1 MKKKIKGFTLIELI
15 IVMAILSILMTAIIQ
30 MFKPIR
36 ETYVDSTFY
45 ENQRTAQ
52 NGMITYIGESVRYS
66 TDLGL
71 YAGTSYNS
79 AQNAV
84 DAFAAAYVAKY
95 YASDPNKAT
104 KETAVK
110 ENAQVIV
117 INHKDKFKFGDN
129 WTGRLLR
136 RNKFGNTSVSDAN
149 DFRLAMGAPY
159 YGENNYTITLS
170 DGNTSNSTWDA
181 KDGIK
186 ITVASY
192 LNRGSNSKLVTVD
205 GEVVCKNLVDATE
218 HGVGNVGMFDADSSH
233 YLPSGTSN
241 TYIVYLDEKI

>member
-1 MKKKIKGFTLIELI
+1 MKKKFKGFTLIELI
-15 IVMAILSILMTAIIQ
+15 IVMAILSILMTAILQ

-36 ETYVDSTFY
+36 DTYVDSTFY

-52 NGMITYIGESVRYS
+52 NGMITYISESVRYC

-71 YAGTSYNS
+71 YAGGSYGS
-79 AQNAV
+79 AQSAV

-95 YASDPNKAT
+95 YASAPDKSA

-117 INHKDKFKFGDN
+117 VNHKDDFKFGGD
-129 WTGRLLR
+129 WTGRLQR
-136 RNKFGNTSVSDAN
+136 RNKFGSSTVSDST

-170 DGNTSNSTWDA
+170 NSTGKA
-181 KDGIK
+181 EDGIE

-192 LNRGSNSKLVTVD
+192 LNRGSNSKLVTVK
-205 GEVVCKNLVDATE
+205 GEVVCKNLMKAKD
-218 HGVGNVGMFDADSSH
+218 HGIDNVGIFDVASSH
-233 YLPSGTSN
+233 FSPSGTIN